1 MSFNSI
7 RTLVFLCASL
17 VAPISAFGQEQQ
29 PATAAPAS
37 DAATLALLDTA
48 GKRRSLDEY
57 RGKIVVLNFWAT
69 WCVPC
74 REEMPLLVALRR
86 RYLARGVEVVGAS
99 ADDESTRS
107 KVEPFMREARI
118 DFPVWT
124 GAATADMQRFGLG
137 SALPATALLDRDG
150 RIAFRIVGPLKASDL
165 SERLEWLLGERRGA
179 QPAVSLNRIEPHSH
193 EGEAKRERG
202 AGEDEHHDK
211 DKKHDE
217 HQHEGEE
224 EHEHGG
230 VGIEGASTV
239 PS

>member
-1 MSFNSI
+1 MFFRSLRIF
-7 RTLVFLCASL
+7 VFLCASL
-17 VAPISAFGQEQQ
+17 IAPISAFGQEQ
-29 PATAAPAS
+29 PPAAPEEGAT
-37 DAATLALLDTA
+37 TLALIDTE
-48 GKRRSLDEY
+48 GRRRSLDEY

-86 RYLARGVEVVGAS
+86 RYAARGVEVVGAS
-99 ADDESTRS
+99 ADDESTRP
-107 KVEPFMREARI
+107 KVEPFMREAGI

-124 GAATADMQRFGLG
+124 GATTADMQRFGLG
-137 SALPATALLDRDG
+137 SALPATAILDRDG
-150 RIAFRIVGPLKASDL
+150 RIAFRIKGPLRASDL
-165 SERLEWLLGERRGA
+165 NERLEWLLGGRQATR
-179 QPAVSLNRIEPHSH
+179 PAVSLNRIEPHSH
-193 EGEAKRERG
+193 EHEREGGKG
-202 AGEDEHHDK
+202 AEESEHQDK
-211 DKKHDE
+211 DKEHAE